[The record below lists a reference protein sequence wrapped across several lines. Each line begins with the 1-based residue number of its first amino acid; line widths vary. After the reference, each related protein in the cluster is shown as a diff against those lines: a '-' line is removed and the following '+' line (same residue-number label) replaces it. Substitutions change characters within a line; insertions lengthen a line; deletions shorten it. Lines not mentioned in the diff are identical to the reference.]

1 MWKFCLLWICAIF
14 VSDEIGKAEKRK
26 TPISG
31 CLKQLVQSTFRGATH
46 RMIISYYSVWE
57 VARMATYLRL
67 DIVVWSLKIMTVAR
81 CSKTLLLKFGFNVAS
96 TEKWQTII
104 LTRSGSRVYE
114 MGRVRASELGV
125 KRGGWVICET
135 RKCEWVICE
144 TGCEK
149 RSDWSAGIGPFRR
162 LPSTAINQSTTT
174 RAHRNSGGRQRTT
187 RPTANCSMHCSKIR
201 LSK

>member
-67 DIVVWSLKIMTVAR
+67 DIVEWSLKIMTVAR

-96 TEKWQTII
+96 TEKWQRII

-125 KRGGWVICET
+125 KRGGWVICEMRNAKVRMGNLQNRL
-135 RKCEWVICE
+135 RKTLWLVGRNRPVSQI
-144 TGCEK
+144 TKHG
-149 RSDWSAGIGPFRR
+149 
-162 LPSTAINQSTTT
+162 NQSINDH
-174 RAHRNSGGRQRTT
+174 ASAQKQR
-187 RPTANCSMHCSKIR
+187 RKAANN
-201 LSK
+201 